1 MHWDFALILISLGV
15 AVPFAG
21 RRRIRHL
28 LSVPETTRIDRL
40 TLYASTIA
48 FQSLAAGVV
57 LWRTSARAI
66 RPSQLGLTL
75 GQINLTITITVV
87 VTYLLLINQLV
98 SLRKVAS
105 HPAELG
111 GVLAQLALKVFPRDN
126 LERLAFFALV
136 ATVAV
141 CEETIYR
148 GFAQDLFENW
158 SRSTVIGVVASA
170 VLFSLAHLYQG
181 RRGLVSTFTIGLLFS
196 GIRAWTGSL
205 IPSIAA
211 HFAADLAAGLLA
223 PARIRAALRASAG
236 AEPSPAHSVSSEA
249 S

>member
-87 VTYLLLINQLV
+87 VTSLLLINQLV

-111 GVLAQLALKVFPRDN
+111 GVLAQLALKVFPRDS

-141 CEETIYR
+141 C
-148 GFAQDLFENW
+148 
-158 SRSTVIGVVASA
+158 
-170 VLFSLAHLYQG
+170 
-181 RRGLVSTFTIGLLFS
+181 
-196 GIRAWTGSL
+196 
-205 IPSIAA
+205 
-211 HFAADLAAGLLA
+211 
-223 PARIRAALRASAG
+223 
-236 AEPSPAHSVSSEA
+236 
-249 S
+249 